1 MDNGT
6 VFWLALATI
15 IIAAIYFRHARTVS
29 RHHVLQTM
37 IEKGQ
42 PVSTEIFDERHYNR
56 RGMEVWQSFLAAGII
71 LIGAGFGMAIFF
83 TALQWAGEVDERFL
97 PAISAFPF
105 CLGIACLVVGRL
117 IKPNA

>member
-1 MDNGT
+1 MELGH
-6 VFWLALATI
+6 VIWLVIGAIA
-15 IIAAIYFRHARTVS
+15 IAAIYFRHAKTVS

-42 PVSTEIFDERHYNR
+42 PVSTDIFDERQQPR
-56 RGMEVWQSFLAAGII
+56 RGIEVWQSFMAAGII
-71 LIGAGFGMAIFF
+71 LIGVGFAMAIFF
-83 TALQWAGEVDERFL
+83 TALQWSREVDEKFL

-105 CLGIACLVVGRL
+105 CVGIACLVVGRF

>member
-1 MDNGT
+1 MET
-6 VFWLALATI
+6 AIVFWLVIGAIVIT
-15 IIAAIYFRHARTVS
+15 AIYFRHAKAVS

-42 PVSTEIFDERHYNR
+42 PVSTDIFDERHVPR
-56 RGMEVWQSFLAAGII
+56 RGIEVWQSFMAAGII
-71 LIGAGFGMAIFF
+71 LIGLGFAMAIFF
-83 TALQWAGEVDERFL
+83 TALQWTDEVNERFL

-105 CLGIACLVVGRL
+105 CLGIACLVVGRF